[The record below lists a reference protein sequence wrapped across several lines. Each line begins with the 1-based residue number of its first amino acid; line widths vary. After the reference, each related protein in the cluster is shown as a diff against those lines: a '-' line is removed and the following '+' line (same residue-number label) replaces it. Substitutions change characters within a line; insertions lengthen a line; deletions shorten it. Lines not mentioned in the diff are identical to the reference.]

1 MNLNDEQ
8 TTALKAWA
16 EKWHAVEGDYE
27 STVLR
32 GILHYYCDS
41 GIGTDALS
49 KQDGERL
56 REIFSVDLTTF
67 SLELLNNVYEQYRDC
82 AEDWDGDDYELEC
95 SVAISELRTLAYEFG
110 VEDDEW
116 EDLIGEACDLVDA

>member
-1 MNLNDEQ
+1 MELNDTQKAKLE
-8 TTALKAWA
+8 AWA
-16 EKWHAVEGDYE
+16 RKWEAVEGDYE

-32 GILHYYCDS
+32 GIVHYMCDS

-67 SLELLNNVYEQYRDC
+67 SLSLLGEIYEQYRDTS
-82 AEDWDGDDYELEC
+82 EWDGDDYELEC
-95 SVAISELRTLAYEFG
+95 AVAMSELDALAEEFG
-110 VEDDEW
+110 TDDI
-116 EDLIGEACDLVDA
+116 EDLLQTALDIIE